1 MAIDYQ
7 SLRLMHLHGDER
19 FPMHE
24 GRHHDAADHDPERG
38 WVSGARIFRCTRCD
52 EEVVVMPP
60 GNKVS
65 DGKPA

>member
-7 SLRLMHLHGDER
+7 SFKLMHLHGDER

-24 GRHHDAADHDPERG
+24 GRHHDATDHDPERG

-60 GNKVS
+60 GNTVS